1 MRKVGAI
8 AIATY
13 GKQQD
18 VIAYRP
24 PKYSVSVF
32 GVAELGNGTTKNTG
46 GESKM
51 ISGILMGNWN
61 ISKF

>member
-32 GVAELGNGTTKNTG
+32 KPSQKRCRQTIAIALGSN
-46 GESKM
+46 
-51 ISGILMGNWN
+51 
-61 ISKF
+61 